1 MTRVGIDFGTTNT
14 SIFYTYNGNDNSLIK
29 NSDDLTVESC
39 PSLIEII
46 RENGNITFNY
56 GYQLLGTHIKNIIGK
71 NKGGKASYTVIKSM
85 KTILGDDSQLLIN
98 GINKWELA
106 KKYFTLLLNDANKNM
121 IGSDIDEV
129 VLSKPIDFSPLYAEQ
144 LRKCVESI
152 RLEGS
157 FKNLRV
163 VAVIDEPVAI
173 AINGLRG
180 KSGRCMVVD
189 IGGGTTDI
197 TLLEKNKD
205 KVRVLANDGLKI
217 AGDYIDRELGLKIQ
231 ELTGRD
237 ILSNE
242 ILANSN
248 YVELRKAKEE
258 MERNFTNGESE
269 ESIPINLLDKTE
281 RFNYNLNPSV
291 YKNVMFN
298 SFIMRLREKCDKFI
312 ESNSL
317 SRKNLDFIILAGG
330 TMNSFILKR
339 WFNEFYGKQFE
350 IIDKRE
356 NKRIATALG
365 NLHYSSSNTQNILNH
380 SYSCRLFDHVK
391 NVHYLHN
398 LFFRNEEIPTQW
410 KSQELERI
418 SGYSYDV
425 ELKVYQ
431 GEEKN
436 SNIDVEYDIGTQQEL
451 LGKSLNYVFTNLV
464 KVGDSFTFRF
474 RFDENGIMQTEME
487 FKGEIRKQS
496 LMGLL

>member
-29 NSDDLTVESC
+29 NSDELTVESC

-46 RENGNITFNY
+46 RENGNITCKY
-56 GYQLLGTHIKNIIGK
+56 GYQLLSTHIKNITGK
-71 NKGGKASYTVIKSM
+71 AKGGKVSYTVVKSM
-85 KTILGDDSQLLIN
+85 KTILGDDSQLSIS
-98 GINKWELA
+98 GINKWESA

-121 IGSDIDEV
+121 IGSKIDEV

-144 LRKCVESI
+144 LKKCVESI

-157 FKNLRV
+157 STNLRV

-197 TLLEKNKD
+197 TLLEKNRD

-217 AGDYIDRELGLKIQ
+217 AGDYIDRELGLEIQ
-231 ELTGRD
+231 KLAGQD
-237 ILSNE
+237 ILSKE
-242 ILANSN
+242 VTANSN
-248 YVELRKAKEE
+248 YMELRKAKEE
-258 MERNFTNGESE
+258 MEKNFANGESDE
-269 ESIPINLLDKTE
+269 LVSINLSDETD
-281 RFNYNLNPSV
+281 RFNYNLDPLV
-291 YKNVMFN
+291 YKNVIFN
-298 SFIMRLREKCDKFI
+298 SFIKRLREKCDKFI

-339 WFNEFYGKQFE
+339 WFKEFYGKQFE

-365 NLHYSSSNTQNILNH
+365 NLHYSLPNTQNILNH
-380 SYSCRLFDHVK
+380 SYSCRLFDDVK
-391 NVHYLHN
+391 NVNYLRN
-398 LFFRNEEIPTQW
+398 MFFRNEEIPTQW
-410 KSQELERI
+410 KSQGLVRVGG
-418 SGYSYDV
+418 SSYDV

-431 GEEKN
+431 GEEINPNKRK
-436 SNIDVEYDIGTQQEL
+436 EYDIDNQQEL
-451 LGKSLNYVFTNLV
+451 LGKSLKYVFTNEV
-464 KVGDSFTFRF
+464 KVGDTYTFRF